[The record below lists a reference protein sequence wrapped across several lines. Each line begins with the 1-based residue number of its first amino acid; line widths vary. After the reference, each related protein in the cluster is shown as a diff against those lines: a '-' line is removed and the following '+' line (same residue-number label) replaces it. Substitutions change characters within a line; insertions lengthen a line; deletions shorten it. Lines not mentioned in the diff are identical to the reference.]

1 MAKSPPIVFN
11 LIIRTV
17 AKHTAAYALGYLQIA
32 VLFFV
37 AFI

>member
-11 LIIRTV
+11 QIIRTV
-17 AKHTAAYALGYLQIA
+17 ANHTAAYALGYLQMA

>member
-11 LIIRTV
+11 QIIRTV